1 MSDGVF
7 WIPRAQASG
16 LLQKW
21 FPDKRSVRPFAL
33 GGSITAASRSVIWTL
48 HHPKSQFC
56 CLKESIM
63 MFVGLISVNY
73 VSTRVTMLLAVRE
86 GLTGVDDVLV
96 VQISEASKSIP
107 YDDLFGDGRKSC
119 GVDMEQSL
127 LEIGEDEHMPLRN
140 AIHGCS
146 DMGRVLD
153 VLL

>member
-1 MSDGVF
+1 MF

-48 HHPKSQFC
+48 HHSDSPQL

-73 VSTRVTMLLAVRE
+73 VSTSLTMLSVVRE
-86 GLTGVDDVLV
+86 GLTGMDDVHV
-96 VQISEASKSIP
+96 VQISEASKSVP
-107 YDDLFGDGRKSC
+107 YDDLFGYRRKSC

-127 LEIGEDEHMPLRN
+127 LKVGEDEHIPLRN
-140 AIHGCS
+140 AIHGCA
-146 DMGRVLD
+146 DIGRVLD
-153 VLL
+153 MLL